1 MANIGHNQ
9 PHVSIHSL
17 SSEDKKKVKSAI
29 QSLNDSMTRAMSERE
44 FQKETINK
52 VFEEIGLDKKTLRR
66 MAKAYFRSNFNDE
79 VEENKNFEELYTFI
93 VKDPTNG

>member
-1 MANIGHNQ
+1 MSNIGHNK

-17 SSEDKKKVKSAI
+17 SAEDKKKVKNAI

-52 VFEEIGLDKKTLRR
+52 VFEDIGLDKKTLRR
-66 MAKAYFRSNFNDE
+66 MAKVYFKANFNDE

>member
-1 MANIGHNQ
+1 MSNIGHNKA
-9 PHVSIHSL
+9 HVSIHSL
-17 SSEDKKKVKSAI
+17 SPEDRKKVKNAI

-52 VFEEIGLDKKTLRR
+52 VFEDIGLDKKTLRR
-66 MAKAYFRSNFNDE
+66 MAKVYFKANFNDE

>member
-17 SSEDKKKVKSAI
+17 SPEDRKKVKNAI

-44 FQKETINK
+44 YQKETINK
-52 VFEEIGLDKKTLRR
+52 IFEEVGLDKKTLRR
-66 MAKAYFRSNFNDE
+66 MAKAYFKSNFNDE
-79 VEENKNFEELYTFI
+79 VEENKTFEELYTHI